1 MSVLRSISIII
12 LNLLLIL
19 ESSSLSVLALA
30 DEDVAV
36 NSLEALSLPIATIDQ
51 EIASTNIKNTTKEIQ
66 PELKMD
72 IQSLLDANRA
82 YATTNTTITETGATD
97 DTSETH
103 SSSTEILTSLDGSD
117 VFGDFLIASDAR
129 LIE

>member
-72 IQSLLDANRA
+72 IQSLLDANRE
-82 YATTNTTITETGATD
+82 YTQGLTG
-97 DTSETH
+97 
-103 SSSTEILTSLDGSD
+103 SLDGFSALSSPIT
-117 VFGDFLIASDAR
+117 VS
-129 LIE
+129 